1 MMRSLLNKFNST
13 TVFAIVMAVFFWL
26 LSERG
31 ADRVMVTFA
40 SVLTLVALASLF
52 FAFVQQPKEAERE

>member
-1 MMRSLLNKFNST
+1 MMRSLLDKFNST
-13 TVFAIVMAVFFWL
+13 TVFATVMAVFFWL

-40 SVLTLVALASLF
+40 SVLSLVALASLF
-52 FAFVQQPKEAERE
+52 FAFVQKPKETERE

>member
-1 MMRSLLNKFNST
+1 MMRSLLDKFNST
-13 TVFAIVMAVFFWL
+13 TVFATVMAVFFWL

-40 SVLTLVALASLF
+40 LVLSLVALASLF
-52 FAFVQQPKEAERE
+52 FAFVQKPKEAERE

>member
-13 TVFAIVMAVFFWL
+13 TVFATVMAVFFWL

-31 ADRVMVTFA
+31 ADSVMVTFA
-40 SVLTLVALASLF
+40 SVLSLVALASLF
-52 FAFVQQPKEAERE
+52 FAFVQKPKEAERE

>member
-13 TVFAIVMAVFFWL
+13 TVFATVMAVFFWL

-40 SVLTLVALASLF
+40 SVLSLVALSSLF
-52 FAFVQQPKEAERE
+52 FAFVQKPKEAERE

>member
-1 MMRSLLNKFNST
+1 MMRSLLDKFNST
-13 TVFAIVMAVFFWL
+13 TVFATVMAVFFWL

-40 SVLTLVALASLF
+40 SVLSLVALSSLF
-52 FAFVQQPKEAERE
+52 FAFVQKPKEAERK

>member
-1 MMRSLLNKFNST
+1 MRSLLDKLNST
-13 TVFAIVMAVFFWL
+13 TVFATVMAVFFWL

-40 SVLTLVALASLF
+40 FVLSFVALASLF
-52 FAFVQQPKEAERE
+52 FAFVQKSKEAERE

>member
-1 MMRSLLNKFNST
+1 MRSLLDKLNST
-13 TVFAIVMAVFFWL
+13 TVFATVMAVVFWL

-40 SVLTLVALASLF
+40 FVLSFVALASPLF
-52 FAFVQQPKEAERE
+52 TLAKQLKEA

>member
-13 TVFAIVMAVFFWL
+13 TVFAIVMAVFVWL
-26 LSERG
+26 PSERG

-40 SVLTLVALASLF
+40 SVLSLVALASLF

>member
-1 MMRSLLNKFNST
+1 MMRSLLDKFNST
-13 TVFAIVMAVFFWL
+13 TVFTTVMAVFFWL

-40 SVLTLVALASLF
+40 SALSFVALASLF
-52 FAFVQQPKEAERE
+52 FAFVQKSKEAERE